1 MTLPVLRSPA
11 VPSWE
16 PLRPVERLHE
26 LLGTAGAWSP
36 LGTAGRRSPLASR
49 PLATAGTRSP
59 LANRPLAT
67 AGTRSLLAEF
77 LLGTAGVWTP
87 LADVVETGDAY
98 LVEIDVPGV
107 RRRDLD
113 VEVAA
118 GELRI
123 AGEVVEKERVGW
135 LRRRT
140 RRVGRFAYRAAL
152 PDDVDAD
159 HISADLTDGVLTVRV
174 PKAEHARAR
183 RIPVSVG

>member
-11 VPSWE
+11 TAWWE
-16 PLRPVERLHE
+16 PVGRLPE
-26 LLGTAGAWSP
+26 LFEIASAWSP
-36 LGTAGRRSPLASR
+36 PADAALGSR
-49 PLATAGTRSP
+49 
-59 LANRPLAT
+59 
-67 AGTRSLLAEF
+67 
-77 LLGTAGVWTP
+77 GVRAP

-98 LVEIDVPGV
+98 LVEIEVPGV

-113 VEVAA
+113 VEVVA

-123 AGEVVEKERVGW
+123 TGERVEKERVGW

-140 RRVGRFAYRAAL
+140 RRVGRFVCRTAL
-152 PDDVDAD
+152 PDDVDTD
-159 HISADLTDGVLTVRV
+159 HISADLTGGVLTVRV